1 MDKLELLSVR
11 LDLTDLAVS
20 PGDHSDEV
28 PGQAEGSEA
37 LEGKAL
43 VRETSHPACQECPDW
58 KLRLPQLWHKQN
70 GDRAVSGL
78 SR

>member
-1 MDKLELLSVR
+1 MDKLGLLSVR
-11 LDLTDLAVS
+11 PDLIDLAVS

-28 PGQAEGSEA
+28 PGQAKGSEA
-37 LEGKAL
+37 LEGKAI
-43 VRETSHPACQECPDW
+43 VREASHSACQECPDW
-58 KLRLPQLWHKQN
+58 MLRLPQLWHKQN